1 VPKRGD
7 DLDETR
13 LVIIRARDREL
24 QHLPALSVEDL
35 AHRGRRR
42 QAGPDVPFTHRHVDR
57 GEPGDDVDRVLCLCE
72 RPCHCEGDARGHDA
86 AALIDAG
93 TDFACPSL
101 QQRDERVDR
110 RQSRR
115 TLLAIARAA
124 DHEPGFVEIV
134 AALRHAITADEFAAP
149 LAPAVS
155 KAFDDS
161 MRLIGPSPSKPPSPS
176 PAPPPPAPPGVSI
189 VRGQKLKLTPREAR
203 AELER
208 LAGDDGE
215 VLVDLSWTVTTRT
228 DT

>member
-1 VPKRGD
+1 MAG
-7 DLDETR
+7 
-13 LVIIRARDREL
+13 IRAS
-24 QHLPALSVEDL
+24 A
-35 AHRGRRR
+35 R
-42 QAGPDVPFTHRHVDR
+42 QLENFRHDV
-57 GEPGDDVDRVLCLCE
+57 RV
-72 RPCHCEGDARGHDA
+72 RSH
-86 AALIDAG
+86 
-93 TDFACPSL
+93 T
-101 QQRDERVDR
+101 
-110 RQSRR
+110 
-115 TLLAIARAA
+115 
-124 DHEPGFVEIV
+124 
-134 AALRHAITADEFAAP
+134 ITADEFAAP

-161 MRLIGPSPSKPPSPS
+161 MRLIGPSPSPSKPPSPS